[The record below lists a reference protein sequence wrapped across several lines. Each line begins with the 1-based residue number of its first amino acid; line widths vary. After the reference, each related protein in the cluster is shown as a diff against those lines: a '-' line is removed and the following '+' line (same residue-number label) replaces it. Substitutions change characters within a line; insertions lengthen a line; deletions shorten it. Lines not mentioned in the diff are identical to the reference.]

1 MRPKACRLA
10 RHGELRWRV
19 AQKLALQWSP
29 EQISGWLKRQFPA
42 DQGMWVSYETI
53 YRSLFIQTRGV
64 LKKELMAH
72 LRTARQMRQ
81 AKGGTTKRDWGR
93 SSIPSPSASGRPRS
107 RTAPCQATGRET
119 FSPERTT
126 RHAATVF
133 LDGNRSLAHFS
144 QSYLNRIA
152 QRLNQRPR
160 GQERDTYRD
169 FGLRVL
175 WVEAIDEVFD
185 ELVKNIAG
193 HPNQKAFCALL
204 TDQDDAEYQFHIASN
219 EGESSSIYQ
228 FGECLDIWPELSYLS
243 NRTLRSRRLDS
254 LFRLEGIQPSDYP
267 ALVMDV
273 QGAELLVL
281 KGAGQ
286 MLGEFRF
293 IKAEAADFESY
304 VDCAKLDDLHR
315 FLEPLGFKEKSR
327 NQFASHPN
335 GGNYWDVVWER
346 PARGMLERAKW
357 GLAEIAKK
365 VTRCKHQFDLIFLP

>member
-1 MRPKACRLA
+1 MQVDSF
-10 RHGELRWRV
+10 LRKV
-19 AQKLALQWSP
+19 P
-29 EQISGWLKRQFPA
+29 
-42 DQGMWVSYETI
+42 
-53 YRSLFIQTRGV
+53 GV
-64 LKKELMAH
+64 VHVGAN
-72 LRTARQMRQ
+72 
-81 AKGGTTKRDWGR
+81 
-93 SSIPSPSASGRPRS
+93 S
-107 RTAPCQATGRET
+107 
-119 FSPERTT
+119 
-126 RHAATVF
+126 
-133 LDGNRSLAHFS
+133 
-144 QSYLNRIA
+144 
-152 QRLNQRPR
+152 

-193 HPNQKAFCALL
+193 HPKQKAFCALL

-219 EGESSSIYQ
+219 EGASSSIYQ

-243 NRTLRSRRLDS
+243 SRTLRSRRLDS
-254 LFRLEGIQPSDYP
+254 LFRLENISPSDYP

-304 VDCAKLDDLHR
+304 VDCAKLDDLR
-315 FLEPLGFKEKSR
+315 RYLEPLGFKETSR
-327 NQFASHPN
+327 NHFASHPN

-346 PARGMLERAKW
+346 PARSILERAKW
-357 GLAEIAKK
+357 GLAGITKM
-365 VTRCKHQFDLIFLP
+365 RPLSS